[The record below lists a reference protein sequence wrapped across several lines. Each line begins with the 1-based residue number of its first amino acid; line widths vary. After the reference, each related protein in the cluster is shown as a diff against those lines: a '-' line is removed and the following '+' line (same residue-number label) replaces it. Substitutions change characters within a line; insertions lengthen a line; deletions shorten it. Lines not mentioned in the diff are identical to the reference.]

1 MANADRMLAT
11 HLLREC
17 QQCECH
23 RLDMGPMYNYIAF
36 TKVYTLFA
44 EIIYFLKAKG
54 PQILGAYAHAVCAM
68 DIYIYLNIYLILI
81 FIY

>member
-68 DIYIYLNIYLILI
+68 DIYIYLNIYL
-81 FIY
+81 Y